1 MTFFDFMTKFPTEK
15 AVIKYFLKIRYNDVL
30 ICPHCG
36 SKVRVQ
42 HRNDNLKL
50 CNCHNCNNT
59 FSPFKNTIFEKSSTD
74 LRKWFYAIH
83 LFLNSKKGISGL
95 QLQREIG
102 VTYKTAWRML
112 KQIRSA
118 MGNTDMTKAFEA
130 MVEIDEAYIGGKPRK
145 KNNQIHGTAKRGKG
159 TKKTPVIGVKERSTN
174 RVYAKVTLPDENG
187 KKLTGKQLFNV
198 LDSVCKDNAT
208 VYTDD
213 YHGYGFLDDEA
224 RNPGKLIHIVV
235 NHSAG
240 QYSAGAGINTNGIES
255 FWAILKRGILGIY
268 HHVSVKYLQNYVN
281 EFCFRQNNGTSSFDT
296 LLKQGIF
303 AA

>member
-42 HRNDNLKL
+42 YRNDNLKL

-118 MGNTDMTKAFEA
+118 MGNTDMSKAFEA
-130 MVEIDEAYIGGKPRK
+130 MVEIDETYIGGKPRK
-145 KNNQIHGTAKRGKG
+145 MNGETEPSKRGRG
-159 TKKTPVIGVKERSTN
+159 TKKTPVVGVKERSSN
-174 RVYAKVTLPDENG
+174 HVFAKVALPNEEG
-187 KKLTGKQLFNV
+187 KKLTGKQLFNI
-198 LDSVCKDNAT
+198 LDSVCKKDAT
-208 VYTDD
+208 VLTDD
-213 YHGYGFLDDEA
+213 FKGYNFMNHKNTNKNNYY
-224 RNPGKLIHIVV
+224 RISV
-235 NHSAG
+235 NHSESI
-240 QYSAGAGINTNGIES
+240 YSLGNGLHTNGIES
-255 FWAILKRGILGIY
+255 FWALLKRGILGIY
-268 HHVSVKYLQNYVN
+268 HHVSVKHLQEYVN
-281 EFCFRQNNGTSSFDT
+281 EFCFRQNNGSGSFDA

>member
-1 MTFFDFMTKFPTEK
+1 MTFFDFMEKFPTDK

-74 LRKWFYAIH
+74 IRKWFYAIH

-130 MVEIDEAYIGGKPRK
+130 MVEIDETYIGGKPRK
-145 KNNQIHGTAKRGKG
+145 KNGQTEPSKRGRG
-159 TKKTPVIGVKERSTN
+159 TKKTPVVGVKERSSSH
-174 RVYAKVTLPDENG
+174 VFAKVALPNEEG
-187 KKLTGKQLFNV
+187 KKLTGKQIFNI
-198 LDSVCKDNAT
+198 LDSVCKKDAT
-208 VYTDD
+208 VLTDD
-213 YHGYGFLDDEA
+213 FKGYNFMNHESTNKNNYY
-224 RNPGKLIHIVV
+224 RISV
-235 NHSAG
+235 NHSESI
-240 QYSAGAGINTNGIES
+240 YSLGNGLHTNGIES
-255 FWAILKRGILGIY
+255 FWALLKRGILGIY
-268 HHVSVKYLQNYVN
+268 HHVSVDYLQEYVN
-281 EFCFRQNNGTSSFDT
+281 EFCFRQNNGTSSFDK
-296 LLKQGIF
+296 LLQQGIF

>member
-1 MTFFDFMTKFPTEK
+1 MTFFQFMNKFSTEES
-15 AVIKYFLKIRYNDVL
+15 VMDYFINIRYGETV

-36 SKVRVQ
+36 KITKVYR
-42 HRNDNLKL
+42 RKGSPKLFICANCDN
-50 CNCHNCNNT
+50 H
-59 FSPFKNTIFEKSSTD
+59 FSIFKNTIFEKSSTD
-74 LRKWFYAIH
+74 LCKWFYAIH

-145 KNNQIHGTAKRGKG
+145 ENNQIHGTAKRGKG
-159 TKKTPVIGVKERSTN
+159 TKKTPVIGVKERFTN

-187 KKLTGKQLFNV
+187 QKLTGKQLFNV

-213 YHGYGFLDDEA
+213 YHGYGILDDEA

-240 QYSAGAGINTNGIES
+240 QYSAGPGINTNGIES

-296 LLKQGIF
+296 LLQQGVF

>member
-1 MTFFDFMTKFPTEK
+1 MTFFQFMKKFPTEE
-15 AVIKYFLKIRYNDVL
+15 AVIDYFINIRYGETVV
-30 ICPHCG
+30 CPHCG
-36 SKVRVQ
+36 KITKVYHRKDASKLFICA
-42 HRNDNLKL
+42 NCDN
-50 CNCHNCNNT
+50 H
-59 FSPFKNTIFEKSSTD
+59 FSIFKNTIFEKSSTD
-74 LRKWFYAIH
+74 LRKWFYTIH

-145 KNNQIHGTAKRGKG
+145 ENNQIHGTAKRGKG

-174 RVYAKVTLPDENG
+174 RVYAKVVFPDKNG

-198 LDSVCKDNAT
+198 LDTVCKDKTT
-208 VYTDD
+208 VFTDD
-213 YHGYGFLDDEA
+213 YCGYGFLDDET
-224 RNPGKLIHIVV
+224 RNPRKYVHIVV
-235 NHSAG
+235 NHSVG
-240 QYSAGAGINTNGIES
+240 QYSAAPGINTNGIES

-281 EFCFRQNNGTSSFDT
+281 EFCFRQNNHGDIAFDS
-296 LLKQGIF
+296 LLKQAI
-303 AA
+303 A

>member
-1 MTFFDFMTKFPTEK
+1 MTFFDFMIKFPTEK

-118 MGNTDMTKAFEA
+118 MGNTDMSKAFEA
-130 MVEIDEAYIGGKPRK
+130 MVEIDETYIGGKPRK
-145 KNNQIHGTAKRGKG
+145 MNGETEPSKRGRG
-159 TKKTPVIGVKERSTN
+159 TKKTPVVGVKERSSSH
-174 RVYAKVTLPDENG
+174 VFAKVALPNEEG
-187 KKLTGKQLFNV
+187 KKLTGKQLFNI
-198 LDSVCKDNAT
+198 LDSVCKKDAT
-208 VYTDD
+208 VLTDD
-213 YHGYGFLDDEA
+213 FRDYNFMNHKNTNKNNYY
-224 RNPGKLIHIVV
+224 RISV
-235 NHSAG
+235 NHLESI
-240 QYSAGAGINTNGIES
+240 YSLGNGLHTNGIES
-255 FWAILKRGILGIY
+255 FWALLKRGILGIY
-268 HHVSVKYLQNYVN
+268 HHVSVDYLQEYVN
-281 EFCFRQNNGTSSFDT
+281 EFCFRQNNGTSSFDV

>member
-1 MTFFDFMTKFPTEK
+1 
-15 AVIKYFLKIRYNDVL
+15 
-30 ICPHCG
+30 
-36 SKVRVQ
+36 
-42 HRNDNLKL
+42 
-50 CNCHNCNNT
+50 
-59 FSPFKNTIFEKSSTD
+59 
-74 LRKWFYAIH
+74 
-83 LFLNSKKGISGL
+83 
-95 QLQREIG
+95 
-102 VTYKTAWRML
+102 ML

-145 KNNQIHGTAKRGKG
+145 QNNQIHGTAKRGKG
-159 TKKTPVIGVKERSTN
+159 TKKTPVIGVKERSSN
-174 RVYAKVTLPDENG
+174 RVYAKVALPNEKG
-187 KKLTGKQLFNV
+187 QKLTGKQLFNV
-198 LDSVCKDNAT
+198 LDSVCKDKTT
-208 VYTDD
+208 VFTDD
-213 YHGYGFLDDEA
+213 YYGYGFLDDET

-240 QYSAGAGINTNGIES
+240 QYSAGPGINTNGIES

-296 LLKQGIF
+296 LLQQGVF

>member
-1 MTFFDFMTKFPTEK
+1 MTFFDFMIKFPTEK

-118 MGNTDMTKAFEA
+118 MGNTDMSKAFEA
-130 MVEIDEAYIGGKPRK
+130 MVEIDETYIGGKPRK
-145 KNNQIHGTAKRGKG
+145 MNGETEPSKRGRG
-159 TKKTPVIGVKERSTN
+159 TKKTPVVGVKERSSSH
-174 RVYAKVTLPDENG
+174 VFAKVALPNEEG
-187 KKLTGKQLFNV
+187 KKLTGKQLFNI
-198 LDSVCKDNAT
+198 LDSVCKKDAT
-208 VYTDD
+208 VLTDD
-213 YHGYGFLDDEA
+213 FRGYNFMNHKNTNKNNYY
-224 RNPGKLIHIVV
+224 RISV
-235 NHSAG
+235 NHLESI
-240 QYSAGAGINTNGIES
+240 YSLGNGLHTHGIES
-255 FWAILKRGILGIY
+255 FWALLKRGILGIY
-268 HHVSVKYLQNYVN
+268 HHVSVDYLQEYVN
-281 EFCFRQNNGTSSFDT
+281 EFCFRQNNGTSSFDV
-296 LLKQGIF
+296 LLKPGIF

>member
-1 MTFFDFMTKFPTEK
+1 MTFFDFMIKFPTEK

-118 MGNTDMTKAFEA
+118 MGNTDMSKAFEA
-130 MVEIDEAYIGGKPRK
+130 MVEIDEKYIGGKPRK
-145 KNNQIHGTAKRGKG
+145 MNGETEPSKRGRG
-159 TKKTPVIGVKERSTN
+159 TKKTPVVGVKERSSSH
-174 RVYAKVTLPDENG
+174 VFAKVALPNEEG
-187 KKLTGKQLFNV
+187 KKLTGKQLFNI
-198 LDSVCKDNAT
+198 LDSVCKKDAT
-208 VYTDD
+208 VLTDD
-213 YHGYGFLDDEA
+213 FRGYNFMNHKNTNKNNYY
-224 RNPGKLIHIVV
+224 RISV
-235 NHSAG
+235 NHLESI
-240 QYSAGAGINTNGIES
+240 YSLGNGLHTNGIES
-255 FWAILKRGILGIY
+255 FWALLKRGILGIY
-268 HHVSVKYLQNYVN
+268 HHVSVDYLQEYVN
-281 EFCFRQNNGTSSFDT
+281 EFCFRQNNGTSSFDV

>member
-15 AVIKYFLKIRYNDVL
+15 AVVKYFLKIRYNDVL

-42 HRNDNLKL
+42 YRNDNLKL

-118 MGNTDMTKAFEA
+118 MGNTDMSKAFEA
-130 MVEIDEAYIGGKPRK
+130 MVEIDETYIGGKPRK
-145 KNNQIHGTAKRGKG
+145 MNGETEPSKRGRG
-159 TKKTPVIGVKERSTN
+159 TKKTPVVGVKERSSSH
-174 RVYAKVTLPDENG
+174 VFAKVALPNAEG
-187 KKLTGKQLFNV
+187 KKLTGKQLFNI
-198 LDSVCKDNAT
+198 LDSVCKKDAT
-208 VYTDD
+208 VLTDD
-213 YHGYGFLDDEA
+213 FRGYNFMNHKNTNKNNYY
-224 RNPGKLIHIVV
+224 RISV
-235 NHSAG
+235 NHSENI
-240 QYSAGAGINTNGIES
+240 YSLGNGLHTNGIES
-255 FWAILKRGILGIY
+255 FWALLKRGILGIY
-268 HHVSVKYLQNYVN
+268 HHVSVDYLQEYVN
-281 EFCFRQNNGTSSFDT
+281 EFCFRQNNGTSSFDV

>member
-42 HRNDNLKL
+42 YRNDNLKL

-118 MGNTDMTKAFEA
+118 MGNTDMSKAFEA
-130 MVEIDEAYIGGKPRK
+130 MVEIDETYIGGKPRK
-145 KNNQIHGTAKRGKG
+145 MNGETEPSKRGRG
-159 TKKTPVIGVKERSTN
+159 TKKTPVVGVKERSSN
-174 RVYAKVTLPDENG
+174 HVFAKVALPNEEG
-187 KKLTGKQLFNV
+187 KKLTGKQLFNI
-198 LDSVCKDNAT
+198 LDSVCKKDAT
-208 VYTDD
+208 VLTDD
-213 YHGYGFLDDEA
+213 FTGYNFMNHESTNKNNYY
-224 RNPGKLIHIVV
+224 RISV
-235 NHSAG
+235 NHSESI
-240 QYSAGAGINTNGIES
+240 YS
-255 FWAILKRGILGIY
+255 L
-268 HHVSVKYLQNYVN
+268 SVTDFIQTALNHSGH
-281 EFCFRQNNGTSSFDT
+281 C
-296 LLKQGIF
+296 
-303 AA
+303 

>member
-1 MTFFDFMTKFPTEK
+1 MTFFDFMIKFPTEK

-118 MGNTDMTKAFEA
+118 MGNTDMSKAFEA
-130 MVEIDEAYIGGKPRK
+130 MVEIDETYIGGKPRK
-145 KNNQIHGTAKRGKG
+145 MNGETEPSKRGRG
-159 TKKTPVIGVKERSTN
+159 TKKTPVVGVKERSSSH
-174 RVYAKVTLPDENG
+174 VFAKVALLNEEG
-187 KKLTGKQLFNV
+187 KKLTGKQLFNI
-198 LDSVCKDNAT
+198 LDSVCKKDAT
-208 VYTDD
+208 VLTDD
-213 YHGYGFLDDEA
+213 FRGYNFMNHKNTNKNNYY
-224 RNPGKLIHIVV
+224 RISV
-235 NHSAG
+235 NHLESI
-240 QYSAGAGINTNGIES
+240 YSLGKGLHTNGIES
-255 FWAILKRGILGIY
+255 FWALLKRGILGIY
-268 HHVSVKYLQNYVN
+268 HHVSVDYLQEYVN
-281 EFCFRQNNGTSSFDT
+281 EFCFRQNNGTSSFDV

>member
-118 MGNTDMTKAFEA
+118 MGNTDMSKAFEA
-130 MVEIDEAYIGGKPRK
+130 MVEIDETYIGGKPRK
-145 KNNQIHGTAKRGKG
+145 MNGETEPSKRGRG
-159 TKKTPVIGVKERSTN
+159 TKKTPVVGVKERSSSH
-174 RVYAKVTLPDENG
+174 VFAKVALPNAEG
-187 KKLTGKQLFNV
+187 KKLTGKQLFNI
-198 LDSVCKDNAT
+198 LDSVCKKDAT
-208 VYTDD
+208 VLTDD
-213 YHGYGFLDDEA
+213 FTGYNFMNHESTNKNNYY
-224 RNPGKLIHIVV
+224 RISV
-235 NHSAG
+235 NHSESI
-240 QYSAGAGINTNGIES
+240 YSLGNGLHTNGIES
-255 FWAILKRGILGIY
+255 FWALLKRGILGIY
-268 HHVSVKYLQNYVN
+268 HHVSVDYLQEYVN
-281 EFCFRQNNGTSSFDT
+281 EFCFRQNNGTSSFDV
-296 LLKQGIF
+296 LLRQGIF
-303 AA
+303 VA

>member
-15 AVIKYFLKIRYNDVL
+15 DVIKYFLKIRYNDVL

-118 MGNTDMTKAFEA
+118 MGNTDMSKAFEA
-130 MVEIDEAYIGGKPRK
+130 MVEIDETYIGGKPRK
-145 KNNQIHGTAKRGKG
+145 MNGETEPSKRGRG
-159 TKKTPVIGVKERSTN
+159 TKKTPVVGVKERSSSH
-174 RVYAKVTLPDENG
+174 VFAKVALPNEEG
-187 KKLTGKQLFNV
+187 KKLTGKQLFNI
-198 LDSVCKDNAT
+198 LDSVCKKDAT
-208 VYTDD
+208 VLTDD
-213 YHGYGFLDDEA
+213 FRGYNFMNHKNTNKNNYY
-224 RNPGKLIHIVV
+224 RISV
-235 NHSAG
+235 NHLESI
-240 QYSAGAGINTNGIES
+240 YSLGNGLHTNGIES
-255 FWAILKRGILGIY
+255 FWALLKRGILGIY
-268 HHVSVKYLQNYVN
+268 HHVSVDYLQEYVN
-281 EFCFRQNNGTSSFDT
+281 EFCFRQNNGTSSFDV